1 MMRDAAMPP
10 PVPAI
15 PAPLGVRHVGGHAG
29 YGLLVIGV
37 LSFLT
42 LVDLFAAQAILPTL
56 SKTYGVGPAAIGA
69 AVNASTLGMAVSGL
83 AIAIFG
89 GSIERR
95 RGVWLSLVLLSIPT
109 ASLAFAP
116 DLAAFTVLR
125 VAQGVFMAAAFTLTV
140 AFLSEHGTAAETAA
154 ALAAY
159 VTGNVASNL
168 VGRIVSAA
176 VADHV
181 GLAGN
186 FFFFALL
193 NLAGAVLALVFLDGM
208 SRRMPASRSEPRGG
222 IAAVAR
228 HLADPRLRA
237 SFAAGFL
244 ILFAF
249 LGIFTYVNF
258 VLVRPPIALGAMSL
272 GLAYLVFLPSL
283 ISTPFAGRLV
293 VTMGLRRAIR
303 LAFGVAL
310 IGLAALLVPSLPS
323 ILGGLALFAAGTFA
337 AQAIVTG
344 SIGRIAMADHAA
356 ASGLYLASYY
366 CGGLAGGIV
375 VGVVFDHV
383 GWTAAVLLV
392 ALAIGAAMA
401 LAARSAEPAAKDG
414 ASATSRWLAGRR
426 SR

>member
-1 MMRDAAMPP
+1 MRDAAVPP
-10 PVPAI
+10 PVSAMPT
-15 PAPLGVRHVGGHAG
+15 PLGVRHVGEHAG

-56 SKTYGVGPAAIGA
+56 SKSYGVSPAVIGA

-89 GSIERR
+89 GDIERR

-109 ASLAFAP
+109 VSLAFAP
-116 DLAAFTVLR
+116 DLATFTALR

-168 VGRIVSAA
+168 VGRVVSAA
-176 VADHV
+176 VADHL

-186 FFFFALL
+186 FIFFALL
-193 NLAGAVLALVFLDGM
+193 NLAGAVLALVFMDGM
-208 SRRMPASRSEPRGG
+208 SRRMPSSGSEPRGG
-222 IAAVAR
+222 LPAVAR
-228 HLADPRLRA
+228 HLAEPRLRA
-237 SFAAGFL
+237 AFLTGFL

-249 LGIFTYVNF
+249 LGVFTYVNF
-258 VLVRPPIALGAMSL
+258 ILVREPIGLSAMSL

-283 ISTPFAGRLV
+283 VSTPFAGRLV
-293 VTMGLRRAIR
+293 RAVGHRGAIR

-310 IGLAALLVPSLPS
+310 IGLAALLVQSLPS
-323 ILGGLALFAAGTFA
+323 ILAGLALFAAGTFA

-344 SIGRIAMADHAA
+344 SIGRIAMSDHAA

-375 VGVVFDHV
+375 VGLVFDHV

-392 ALAIGAAMA
+392 TMAIGAAMS
-401 LAARSAEPAAKDG
+401 LATRLAEPIAKEG
-414 ASATSRWLAGRR
+414 ASATSR
-426 SR
+426 